1 MKNKKDIIPNG
12 INNVRMAKILEE
24 QSKTMPADQVYRELI
39 KNSLEAIQRV
49 KIKDY
54 KGKIEV
60 NPFSTKQPNK
70 FSIVDNGIGMSK
82 NNIVKLVNNFA
93 ETEEESK
100 DGNFGHG
107 TKIAAQC
114 TNKEGVLYQSFRKGE
129 NEGSAVLIKKSDA
142 YGYGAWIREDT
153 NSARQVLNLDQKPK
167 LIEEK
172 GQGPSV
178 TLLGN
183 SVNEDTTKAPERYSV
198 NSLVGRGRMGERW
211 LLTFANTKFFT
222 LPKNVKFSIRWSPNK
237 PDIATVKGHKHYLDE
252 LCTQKGIL
260 KIERAKIHWW
270 IIKENFNSNKTNH
283 HLGGVGQLS
292 YLNKEEI
299 LSIEYNCTGRKN
311 PLRNWGLPFTDT
323 KVALVIEPINFSP
336 DVKRGTLSCNETGL
350 DYKKFV
356 PQWKEQWIN
365 LMPQEVAEFEE
376 NKAKEKTVNGEDFSN
391 LGKKIAKDL
400 KGLYVLPSDG
410 GINGDSTVV
419 KTGSFLGNQINQN
432 LNDSNKRNGNHL
444 GNEGFGN
451 FMLDAIIKKTSSP
464 KTGTKPISSP
474 NLWPNIKRTS
484 ESINN
489 QDIDYTYETN
499 TFMFNIN
506 SDLINEYIDAA
517 NLAKPQKKMAKKILA
532 ENMIKKL
539 CIQIAY
545 FRGRDLGISE
555 EEKEQCLNNN
565 ALTLSILDKTVMIEE
580 LKRQLQSIYR
590 KIKTPSSVNI
600 SEMTDHALE

>member
-1 MKNKKDIIPNG
+1 
-12 INNVRMAKILEE
+12 
-24 QSKTMPADQVYRELI
+24 
-39 KNSLEAIQRV
+39 
-49 KIKDY
+49 
-54 KGKIEV
+54 
-60 NPFSTKQPNK
+60 
-70 FSIVDNGIGMSK
+70 
-82 NNIVKLVNNFA
+82 
-93 ETEEESK
+93 
-100 DGNFGHG
+100 
-107 TKIAAQC
+107 
-114 TNKEGVLYQSFRKGE
+114 
-129 NEGSAVLIKKSDA
+129 
-142 YGYGAWIREDT
+142 
-153 NSARQVLNLDQKPK
+153 
-167 LIEEK
+167 
-172 GQGPSV
+172 
-178 TLLGN
+178 
-183 SVNEDTTKAPERYSV
+183 
-198 NSLVGRGRMGERW
+198 
-211 LLTFANTKFFT
+211 
-222 LPKNVKFSIRWSPNK
+222 
-237 PDIATVKGHKHYLDE
+237 
-252 LCTQKGIL
+252 
-260 KIERAKIHWW
+260 
-270 IIKENFNSNKTNH
+270 
-283 HLGGVGQLS
+283 
-292 YLNKEEI
+292 
-299 LSIEYNCTGRKN
+299 
-311 PLRNWGLPFTDT
+311 
-323 KVALVIEPINFSP
+323 
-336 DVKRGTLSCNETGL
+336 
-350 DYKKFV
+350 
-356 PQWKEQWIN
+356 
-365 LMPQEVAEFEE
+365 MPQEVAEFEE

-600 SEMTDHALE
+600 SEMTDYALE